1 MKKALIT
8 GITGQDGSY
17 LTELLVQK
25 GYEVHGI
32 MRRSSS
38 FNTNRIDHL
47 RTDPNIIRKQL
58 FLHYG
63 DLTDGTNISR
73 LVREIKPDECYNL
86 GAQSH
91 VGISFDIPEYSAN
104 VDGLGAI
111 RLLDAVKTFCP
122 ECRYYNAATSELFGQ
137 VQEIPQNENT
147 PFHPRSPYGAAKLY
161 AFWVTVNYRE
171 AYGLFAS
178 NGILFNHESER
189 RAENFVSRKITRSIG
204 RIRHGLEDCICLG
217 NLAAKRDWGYAPDF
231 VKGMWTML
239 QQDEPGEYVM
249 ATGETHS
256 VEEFLV
262 KAFDCAGM
270 PIALEGDG
278 TDRVGRLKD
287 GRIVVKID
295 PYYFR
300 PSDVELLLGDY
311 SKAKRELGW
320 EPTVTFNKLVEIM
333 VEYDLELARKER
345 LLV

>member
-1 MKKALIT
+1 MKTALIA

-17 LTELLVQK
+17 LTELLVEK
-25 GYEVHGI
+25 GYIVHGI
-32 MRRSSS
+32 IRRSSS

-63 DLTDGTNISR
+63 DLTDGTNVSR

-91 VGISFDIPEYSAN
+91 VGISFDIPEYSAD

-111 RLLDAVKTFCP
+111 RLLDAIKTFCP
-122 ECRYYNAATSELFGQ
+122 DCKYYNAATSELFGQ

-161 AFWVTVNYRE
+161 AYWVTVNYRE
-171 AYGLFAS
+171 AYNIFAS

-204 RIRHGLEDCICLG
+204 RIQHGLEDCVCLG

-239 QQDEPGEYVM
+239 QQDKPGEYVM

-262 KAFDCAGM
+262 KAFDCANM
-270 PIALEGDG
+270 PIILEGEG
-278 TDRVGRLKD
+278 IDRVGKLQD
-287 GRIVVKID
+287 GRVVVKID

-300 PSDVELLLGDY
+300 PADVEFLLGDY
-311 SKAKRELGW
+311 SKAKKELGW
-320 EPTVTFNKLVEIM
+320 EPTVTFDKLVEIM

-345 LLV
+345 LLA